1 MRNSLALILTLCFL
15 SFSFTAEAKTSTKT
29 SHNKKHSKKSS
40 KKSTVT
46 KKVTTGDEKGQIGTS
61 FSFDA
66 ASVRGKYQMAGQGLA
81 LVEDEKV
88 IDDLLGLRMQFKD
101 REQQESS
108 RW

>member
-1 MRNSLALILTLCFL
+1 MRALTTLTILIMFI
-15 SFSFTAEAKTSTKT
+15 FSASAQAKTAKS
-29 SHNKKHSKKSS
+29 KKHSSKSHVS
-40 KKSTVT
+40 
-46 KKVTTGDEKGQIGTS
+46 KKVTPSAEKSQIGTS

-88 IDDLLGLRMQFKD
+88 IDDLLGLRKQFKD